1 MTGHGLINKL
11 AAYWLLYHCRGVGC
25 IMYTNYLFPAFV
37 MLFTSISVSSFFL
50 ESFFLLFCHQ
60 FFFPCRVFFGG
71 FLCPILLILSANCGY
86 LFFLKIR
93 KTFLIKTITQPVG

>member
-1 MTGHGLINKL
+1 MAGHGLNKL
-11 AAYWLLYHCRGVGC
+11 AAYWQLYHCRGVGC

-60 FFFPCRVFFGG
+60 FFFPCHVFFWG
-71 FLCPILLILSANCGY
+71 FLCPILLILSANCVH
-86 LFFLKIR
+86 LLK
-93 KTFLIKTITQPVG
+93 KKLKNVFN

>member
-1 MTGHGLINKL
+1 MTGHGLNKL
-11 AAYWLLYHCRGVGC
+11 AAYWQLYHCRGVGC

-60 FFFPCRVFFGG
+60 FFFPCHVFFLG
-71 FLCPILLILSANCGY
+71 FFVSHSLNPFCKLCAS
-86 LFFLKIR
+86 F
-93 KTFLIKTITQPVG
+93 